1 MLSLLPTQ
9 SRPAEN
15 SVFRYRSESFVFR
28 WGIALMATGI
38 AALVVDRV
46 HLAFLHPALPL
57 LFAVAVAAAGWAG
70 GLGPALLSAILS
82 GAALA
87 DHDGNL
93 TNPHWADMF
102 RLGCLVFLATAMAW
116 LRRRA
121 DQEEQQRLELS
132 RDLANL
138 TENLTVQQRLY
149 GETVQ
154 TVQTEKRRASLLRSL
169 AEASLRIHSATS
181 LDSVLRQITDQAR
194 EIIGAHQAF
203 TTLAPGGNWTE
214 ALHVVS
220 LSKKYSDHPPERRA
234 WSAYH
239 SFVDNYRRR
248 FDESAAKDK
257 DAEELKARSN
267 KWIAAPLLTRDGRN
281 LGVIQVIE
289 KVDGRFSEEDSS
301 ILAQL
306 AHMASVAVDNVRLYR
321 EAQEQVAARDRAQEA
336 LEQSRAAL
344 LLAQSAAEIG
354 VFEWDLQT
362 GELAWPEEICALH
375 GLKLEEFDG
384 KYESWLRAIHSD
396 DRERVQHAVS
406 DAVKT
411 AGQYRVEYRT
421 ARGDGGHQ
429 WIETRG
435 KVFSADGRPLRLLG
449 VAMNVTHRKR
459 SEEALRTSEKLAATG
474 RLAASIA
481 HEINNPLAAVTN
493 VLYLLARNA
502 GLNEHAREQVALAE
516 AELQRVI
523 HITRQ
528 TLAFY
533 RESTQPAALAV
544 NEIWDDVLRVYAG
557 KIHQSGVQ
565 LEKSYFAEGRIQ
577 GFAGELRQVFSNLL
591 LNALEAANPGGVI
604 RVTVR
609 EAHTW
614 RDGSTVNGVR
624 ITIADNGS
632 GVPAENRARLFEP
645 FFSTKGEKGTGL
657 GLWVTQ
663 GIVRKHG
670 GTIRV
675 RSSVAPGH
683 SGTTFSVF
691 LPDEPVVTSEK
702 PKENGTLEAV
712 A

>member
-1 MLSLLPTQ
+1 MLSLFPSQ
-9 SRPAEN
+9 SRP
-15 SVFRYRSESFVFR
+15 SDQSIFMYRSESFLYR
-28 WGIALMATGI
+28 WGLALVATGI

-46 HLAFLHPALPL
+46 HLVFLHPALPL
-57 LFAVAVAAAGWAG
+57 LFAVAVATAGWVG
-70 GLGPALLSAILS
+70 GLGPALLSAVLS

-87 DHDGNL
+87 NHDGNL
-93 TNPHWADMF
+93 ANPHWADMF

-121 DQEEQQRLELS
+121 DQELQRRLELT
-132 RDLANL
+132 RDLAHL

-154 TVQTEKRRASLLRSL
+154 TVQQEKHRASLLRSL
-169 AEASLRIHSATS
+169 AEASLRIHSANS
-181 LDSVLRQITDQAR
+181 LDSVLREITDQAR

-203 TTLAPGGNWTE
+203 TTLAPGGNWTQ
-214 ALHVVS
+214 AMHVVS
-220 LSKKYSDHPPERRA
+220 LSKKYSDHPPEGRA

-248 FDESAAKDK
+248 FEESGNDEK
-257 DAEELKARSN
+257 EELKGRSS
-267 KWIAAPLLTRDGRN
+267 KWIAAPLVTRDGRN

-289 KVDGRFSEEDSS
+289 KVEGRFSEEDSS

-306 AHMASVAVDNVRLYR
+306 AHVASVAIDNVRLYR
-321 EAQEQVAARDRAQEA
+321 EAQEQVTARDRAQEA

-362 GELAWPEEICALH
+362 GELAWPGEICTLH
-375 GLKLEEFDG
+375 GVTPQEFDG
-384 KYESWLRAIHSD
+384 KYESWLRAIHAD
-396 DRERVQHAVS
+396 DRDRVQHAVS

-421 ARGDGGHQ
+421 ARSDGNQH

-435 KVFSADGRPLRLLG
+435 KVFSAGGRPLRLLG
-449 VAMNVTHRKR
+449 VAMDVTHRKR

-493 VLYLLARNA
+493 VLYLLARNP

-533 RESTQPAALAV
+533 RESSQPTELAV

-565 LEKSYFAEGRIQ
+565 LEKSYFAEGRIR

-591 LNALEAANPGGVI
+591 LNAVEAVSPGGFI
-604 RVTVR
+604 RISVR
-609 EAHTW
+609 EGHSW
-614 RDGSTVNGVR
+614 RDGSMSGVR
-624 ITIADNGS
+624 VTIADNGA
-632 GVPAENRARLFEP
+632 GILAENRTRLFEP

-657 GLWVTQ
+657 GLWVTE

-670 GTIRV
+670 GLIRV
-675 RSSVAPGH
+675 RSSVSPGR

-691 LPDEPVVTSEK
+691 LPAQPVATEK
-702 PKENGTLEAV
+702 PLENGTLEAV